1 MFSKNTKHQQYSAV
15 IFMDFCHQRYIKMP
29 LMYGVSDMY
38 GVKLTKFLFQAHEE
52 PNSDSEI
59 VFPINFSNVYY
70 SRIWLRFGT
79 YQM

>member
-1 MFSKNTKHQQYSAV
+1 
-15 IFMDFCHQRYIKMP
+15 MP